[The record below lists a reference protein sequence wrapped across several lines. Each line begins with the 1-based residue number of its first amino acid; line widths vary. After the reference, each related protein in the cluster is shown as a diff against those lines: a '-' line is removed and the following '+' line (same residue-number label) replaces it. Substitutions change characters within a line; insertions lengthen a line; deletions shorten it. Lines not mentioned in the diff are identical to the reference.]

1 MLLYMFY
8 SINVNISKN
17 IIDNKKRGSKRK
29 VIIFIYYNKSFLKLD
44 RKAGNHTS
52 AQNLYV

>member
-1 MLLYMFY
+1 MLTFLK
-8 SINVNISKN
+8 ISLTIKK
-17 IIDNKKRGSKRK
+17 IKRGSKRK